1 MNAPPDSPPAV
12 ACYCATFLKPEMWQ
26 IYRQITAV
34 ERVSPV
40 VIAQKR
46 ENSGRFPF
54 DKIDIVPKPALHF
67 LRRFWFRQLRD
78 KPWQISGS
86 ELRALLDVLENTG
99 VRLLHI
105 YFGHIAVHLLPLI
118 RAWKKDRS
126 PANRNSA

>member
-1 MNAPPDSPPAV
+1 LKSSAETRIDRFLAKANELTASFTSHVAATSKIKPQTSNIKPDPLPVV
-12 ACYCATFLKPEMWQ
+12 AYYCATFLKPEMWH

-67 LRRFWFRQLRD
+67 LRRFWFRQLR
-78 KPWQISGS
+78 
-86 ELRALLDVLENTG
+86 
-99 VRLLHI
+99 
-105 YFGHIAVHLLPLI
+105 
-118 RAWKKDRS
+118 
-126 PANRNSA
+126 